1 MADSSFMYGTQNL
14 DVFQLCNIFG
24 SRDLWNKVQGTM
36 YWGFPTAIK
45 QFQKISI
52 PTLCK
57 VNKNSKEGGGEGA
70 LKSKIFKG
78 NVKGAGENYKK
89 KNVKMTKPA
98 VQLAM
103 TANLMASVVS
113 YSITLSVFS
122 HHVFV

>member
-1 MADSSFMYGTQNL
+1 MSFSCVTFL
-14 DVFQLCNIFG
+14 APETSEIKC
-24 SRDLWNKVQGTM
+24 KVQCTED
-36 YWGFPTAIK
+36 FPRLSSSSRKYLFPPCARSIK
-45 QFQKISI
+45 I
-52 PTLCK
+52 LR
-57 VNKNSKEGGGEGA
+57 EGGEGA